1 MVDTISPSPMDSA
14 AQRTHQVGAGGL
26 DSQTA
31 IRAVIRVEDRVSAQL
46 GLKTNSSKDHV
57 TQAVELPRR
66 MLAKTKTDKTNPIA
80 VNNVYDFVGSNGI
93 F

>member
-1 MVDTISPSPMDSA
+1 MVDTMAASPIDSP
-14 AQRTHQVGAGGL
+14 AQRTHQPGQLGI

-31 IRAVIRVEDRVSAQL
+31 ILVEDRVSAQL
-46 GLKTNSSKDHV
+46 GLKTNSSAQNV
-57 TQAVELPRR
+57 TRDVELPRR

>member
-1 MVDTISPSPMDSA
+1 MVDTMAASHIDSQ
-14 AQRTHQVGAGGL
+14 AQRTHQPGQGGL

-31 IRAVIRVEDRVSAQL
+31 ILVDERVSAQL
-46 GLKTNSSKDHV
+46 GLKTNSSKDNV
-57 TQAVELPRR
+57 TRDVELPRR

-80 VNNVYDFVGSNGI
+80 INNVYDFVGSNGI